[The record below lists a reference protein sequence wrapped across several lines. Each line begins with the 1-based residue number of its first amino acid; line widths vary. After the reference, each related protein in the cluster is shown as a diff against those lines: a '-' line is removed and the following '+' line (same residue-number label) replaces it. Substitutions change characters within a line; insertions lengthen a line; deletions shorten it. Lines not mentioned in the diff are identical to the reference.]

1 MSDEL
6 HDKRIA
12 ILFTDGVERAE
23 LMRPLEALREAGARI
38 DLLSIHDGAVQTMEH
53 TDKAE
58 TVTVDGT
65 VDHADPESY
74 DGLVLPGG
82 VANPDKLRMNGAA
95 VGFVRS
101 VFGAGIPIAVIC
113 HGPWTMVEAGV
124 VKGLTMT
131 SYPSLKTDIRNA
143 GGTWVDREAVV
154 DRAVV
159 SSRGPDDLP
168 AFCSQMI
175 RLFAAGRQ
183 RVERGSLAA

>member
-38 DLLSIHDGAVQTMEH
+38 DLLSIHDGPVQTMEH
-53 TDKAE
+53 ADKAE
-58 TVTVDGT
+58 TVMVDGT
-65 VDHADPESY
+65 VERADPGSY
-74 DGLVLPGG
+74 EGLVLPGG
-82 VANPDKLRMNGAA
+82 VSNPDKLRMNGAA
-95 VGFVRS
+95 VAFVRAA
-101 VFGAGIPIAVIC
+101 FTAGVPIAVIC

-159 SSRGPDDLP
+159 SSRDPHDLP

-183 RVERGSLAA
+183 RTERGSLAA

>member
-38 DLLSIHDGAVQTMEH
+38 DLLSIHDGEVQTMEH
-53 TDKAE
+53 ADKAE
-58 TVTVDGT
+58 MVSVDGT
-65 VDHADPESY
+65 VDHADAESY

-82 VANPDKLRMNGAA
+82 VSNPDKLRMNDAA

-101 VFGAGIPIAVIC
+101 TFGAGIPIAVIC

-159 SSRGPDDLP
+159 SSRDPGDLP